1 MAVREPTASVTEA
14 RRLCKKCG
22 SHELRRQQ
30 RGLADR
36 VLSLQPYK
44 CGRCAHVVTR
54 LKLTWQAGLKFGLF
68 AALIGVIVYFSL
80 NPPFQRLDNDPQN
93 ANEALARARSAA
105 GGQLS
110 TFEQMMI
117 HKPRTTLD
125 NAKILELSRAGV
137 DANVIMQM
145 IRTSIPDYDLSAD
158 SIIQLKQAGV
168 NQVVILAM
176 IDASY
181 NAR

>member
-1 MAVREPTASVTEA
+1 
-14 RRLCKKCG
+14 
-22 SHELRRQQ
+22 
-30 RGLADR
+30 
-36 VLSLQPYK
+36 
-44 CGRCAHVVTR
+44 
-54 LKLTWQAGLKFGLF
+54 
-68 AALIGVIVYFSL
+68 LIGVIVYFSL